1 MTFPLSSSESDSAA
15 AAFLPLAGAALL
27 GAREEDR
34 DGAKLSCDCVG
45 GGAFLA
51 GTFRVAGAFLAGAFF
66 FGASSDSEP
75 SESSL
80 N

>member
-1 MTFPLSSSESDSAA
+1 MTLLSSSSEVDCA
-15 AAFLPLAGAALL
+15 AAFLSLAGAALL

-34 DGAKLSCDCVG
+34 DGAKLSCDCAGV
-45 GGAFLA
+45 GAFLTGA
-51 GTFRVAGAFLAGAFF
+51 LRAAGAFLAGAFF
-66 FGASSDSEP
+66 FGAASDSEP